1 MQENLAIASV
11 PMQEWGALYETKEAL
26 RVGTVFQDLNKPFFA
41 APSDGTDGCSCG
53 CGAGKAAQ
61 NGQPKSGEKPAGL
74 GSREASPE
82 QHERERMMA
91 KIQETSFALDDVRL
105 YLDTHPDDGQGLA
118 LFKKMLAERK
128 TLLLAYAQ
136 QFYPLTLDC
145 IADLYEKNPA
155 SECYC
160 WQKGPM
166 PWEGACV

>member
-1 MQENLAIASV
+1 
-11 PMQEWGALYETKEAL
+11 
-26 RVGTVFQDLNKPFFA
+26 
-41 APSDGTDGCSCG
+41 
-53 CGAGKAAQ
+53 
-61 NGQPKSGEKPAGL
+61 
-74 GSREASPE
+74 
-82 QHERERMMA
+82 MMA

-136 QFYPLTLDC
+136 QFYPLTVDC

-155 SECYC
+155 SDCYC